1 VARQLVAPVPVK
13 PASHGGGRSGKV
25 HAPAS
30 QLATRLAFSLI
41 ILFVLAQVGWWLIFQ
56 ERYMSEVTR
65 ERLSAW
71 QRDALTATTALQ
83 ASGDDAGLLAEL
95 TLRYPHLRLDSGRF
109 VVDEGARAEFIRSQR
124 GNMRMFAYEV
134 PFFVLVILLSLV
146 FIAWTLRS
154 ERELKRRQQNFL
166 SAVTH
171 EFKTPIS
178 TLRLL
183 IETSLLRPLPAEKLR
198 EYLGRMAG
206 EVARLEQ
213 TSEQVL
219 ASARL
224 EQSPEARLLGPVELG
239 ELVGRIVERQ
249 RQGLEARGARITVE
263 RTAESLPVS
272 VDEDAFAMVLG
283 NLLDNA
289 VKYTP
294 GEPKPVTVRLEAGAD
309 LAMVHIEDEGIGIRE
324 GEEERIFDRF
334 YRSGDEMTR
343 EATGMGLG
351 LHLVR
356 RTVEAMNGWVRCANR
371 EGGKGARFT
380 VVLPQRLAATRF
392 SRQAVP
398 QARKA

>member
-1 VARQLVAPVPVK
+1 VARTASK
-13 PASHGGGRSGKV
+13 PPTRPTGRTGKERGRGRT
-25 HAPAS
+25 PSS
-30 QLATRLAFSLI
+30 QPATRFAFAVI

-56 ERYMSEVTR
+56 QSYMSEVTR
-65 ERLSAW
+65 QRLSAW

-83 ASGDDAGLLAEL
+83 ATGGDPEMSGELAR
-95 TLRYPHLRLDSGRF
+95 RYPHLRLDRGTF
-109 VVDEGARAEFIRSQR
+109 VVDEEARAEFVRTQR
-124 GNMRMFAYEV
+124 GYLRMFAFEV

-146 FIAWTLRS
+146 FIASTLRS
-154 ERELKRRQQNFL
+154 ERELKRRQQNFM

-171 EFKTPIS
+171 EFRTPIS

-183 IETSLLRPLPAEKLR
+183 IETALLRPLPADKLR
-198 EYLGRMAG
+198 EYLGRMAA

-224 EQSPEARLLGPVELG
+224 EQSQEARLLAPFELG
-239 ELVGRIVERQ
+239 ELVARIVERQ
-249 RQGLEARGARITVE
+249 RQGLEARGARVALVRASE
-263 RTAESLPVS
+263 ALPVS
-272 VDEDAFAMVLG
+272 VDEDAFTMVLG

-289 VKYTP
+289 VKYSP
-294 GEPKPVTVRLEAGAD
+294 GLVKPVTVRLEGGAH
-309 LAMVHIEDEGIGIRE
+309 LAMVHVEDEGIGIGE

-356 RTVEAMNGWVRCANR
+356 RTVEAMNGWVRCSNR
-371 EGGKGARFT
+371 EGGGSRFT
-380 VVLPQRLAATRF
+380 VVLPQRLA
-392 SRQAVP
+392 P
-398 QARKA
+398 ARPLGPLKPEAGSA